1 MSVTVGRTEHSIR
14 EQVSRMSQIQILSPE
29 PDGIVGRD
37 VWPPTAAGRPTLTL
51 LPGGAGFSGDA
62 GSSDD
67 AGFSGDAGSG
77 DGGAA
82 RGTGSTGTVSRGGR
96 LGEPVVRSRVATGSA
111 VPSAPRAGTV
121 SVAPRAGSVSVA
133 PRAGTVATADPG
145 VGPSLV
151 PLDLAGSQR
160 SGEGAPR
167 ITKGLVHVTRSEAR
181 VTRPA
186 ATSGARAASAGS
198 AVVSVRTA
206 GGWRLTTRGMAV
218 VICGFVVTMALGVGV
233 ILGSLVG
240 TARADA
246 AMARSAAGAPMA
258 VPAG

>member
-1 MSVTVGRTEHSIR
+1 MSV
-14 EQVSRMSQIQILSPE
+14 
-29 PDGIVGRD
+29 
-37 VWPPTAAGRPTLTL
+37 
-51 LPGGAGFSGDA
+51 
-62 GSSDD
+62 
-67 AGFSGDAGSG
+67 
-77 DGGAA
+77 
-82 RGTGSTGTVSRGGR
+82 
-96 LGEPVVRSRVATGSA
+96 
-111 VPSAPRAGTV
+111 APRAGTV
-121 SVAPRAGSVSVA
+121 SVAPRAG
-133 PRAGTVATADPG
+133 TVATAAPG

>member
-1 MSVTVGRTEHSIR
+1 
-14 EQVSRMSQIQILSPE
+14 
-29 PDGIVGRD
+29 
-37 VWPPTAAGRPTLTL
+37 
-51 LPGGAGFSGDA
+51 
-62 GSSDD
+62 
-67 AGFSGDAGSG
+67 
-77 DGGAA
+77 
-82 RGTGSTGTVSRGGR
+82 
-96 LGEPVVRSRVATGSA
+96 
-111 VPSAPRAGTV
+111 
-121 SVAPRAGSVSVA
+121 
-133 PRAGTVATADPG
+133 
-145 VGPSLV
+145 
-151 PLDLAGSQR
+151 
-160 SGEGAPR
+160 
-167 ITKGLVHVTRSEAR
+167 R